1 MYKPMTEVTVPDG
14 RMAVV
19 ARAGE
24 LCGILVEEGE
34 VVGVAVS

>member
-14 RMAVV
+14 RMAVGT
-19 ARAGE
+19 RAGE